1 MILIFKIPITMKR
14 RFIRIQSILLLGLLS
29 LTLFSCKDRKKGKDD
44 IQRIVVACNFPE
56 SGPLKFYGE
65 YVRNGIN
72 MAMDELKDSLAA
84 AKMDIHYD
92 YQDNESTS
100 NGAISVFNGQK
111 AKGFDI
117 YFSGVTNQTVAILE
131 PVKSTGKPHFII
143 SFDPF
148 NIEKGDNLYRPYLDM
163 DKEGKCMN
171 EYVAQKAPKTVG
183 FLYQNITSTQAQ
195 VRQNL
200 KPFAEA
206 NNIKVVLDECY
217 DVSVSDFKNIVLKV
231 KRANPDILIMY
242 GFQDQLAEIIKGFN
256 VNGIKKDGNLVCSFD
271 FLDVQTVLDPSL
283 LDGIVTNVP
292 QYVVDNADRI
302 NAWKNAFKQRYGRE
316 PLFTEAYA
324 YDMAYTLYYATK
336 MQKGNPALSFDECLQ
351 AVEFDGMTGHV
362 KYLEN
367 GQQEYNVQPTIF
379 RNNTFVFLPEGE

>member
-1 MILIFKIPITMKR
+1 MKR

-84 AKMDIHYD
+84 AKMDIFYD
-92 YQDNESTS
+92 FQDNESSS
-100 NGAISVFNGQK
+100 NGAITVFNGQK

-163 DKEGKCMN
+163 DKEGKC
-171 EYVAQKAPKTVG
+171 
-183 FLYQNITSTQAQ
+183 
-195 VRQNL
+195 
-200 KPFAEA
+200 
-206 NNIKVVLDECY
+206 NN
-217 DVSVSDFKNIVLKV
+217 
-231 KRANPDILIMY
+231 
-242 GFQDQLAEIIKGFN
+242 
-256 VNGIKKDGNLVCSFD
+256 
-271 FLDVQTVLDPSL
+271 
-283 LDGIVTNVP
+283 
-292 QYVVDNADRI
+292 
-302 NAWKNAFKQRYGRE
+302 
-316 PLFTEAYA
+316 
-324 YDMAYTLYYATK
+324 
-336 MQKGNPALSFDECLQ
+336 
-351 AVEFDGMTGHV
+351 
-362 KYLEN
+362 
-367 GQQEYNVQPTIF
+367 
-379 RNNTFVFLPEGE
+379 